1 MFATLVDTGVD
12 PDNLAK
18 AWKAL
23 LAAAGLRD
31 QHFHD
36 LRHAAATMMPHDGM
50 GVVEVSAVLGHAQTS
65 TTLIVYAHALP
76 GGEPAGGRPHGTAAR
91 LASGTPLAQ

>member
-31 QHFHD
+31 QRFRD

-76 GGEPAGGRPHGTAAR
+76 GANRHAADRMER
-91 LASGTPLAQ
+91 LLG